1 MILLPC
7 PWCGP
12 RAATEFAHIGEVS
25 ARPDPGSATPAQW
38 RGYLYLRANPCGW
51 TRETWYHRAGCRRYI
66 TVERHTETNE
76 VRSAT
81 PAGMTEVTGTAAGV
95 AEVPRAAGAAGV
107 PGGQDGARAGGA
119 EIPAGGPAR

>member
-12 RAATEFAHIGEVS
+12 RVATEFAHIGEVS

-51 TRETWYHRAGCRRYI
+51 TRETWYHRTGCRRYI

-81 PAGMTEVTGTAAGV
+81 AAGV
-95 AEVPRAAGAAGV
+95 AEVP
-107 PGGQDGARAGGA
+107 GGQAGARAGGA
-119 EIPAGGPAR
+119 EIPAGGSAR

>member
-25 ARPDPGSATPAQW
+25 ARPDPGSATPTQW

-51 TRETWYHRAGCRRYI
+51 TSETWYHRMGCRRFI

-81 PAGMTEVTGTAAGV
+81 AAGV
-95 AEVPRAAGAAGV
+95 AEVPGTAAGMTKVPAGDAA
-107 PGGQDGARAGGA
+107 ARTGGA